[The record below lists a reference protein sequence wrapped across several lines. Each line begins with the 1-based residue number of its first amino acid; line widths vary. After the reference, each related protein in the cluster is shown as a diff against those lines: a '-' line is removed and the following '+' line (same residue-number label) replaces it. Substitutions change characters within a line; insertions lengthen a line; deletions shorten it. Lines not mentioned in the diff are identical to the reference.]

1 MVGDP
6 NPSSAESPSWLI
18 RSVTRD
24 EVEDS
29 NAEISGFFNNKI
41 KQRTETTP
49 KGKNKQAGRRLE
61 HSQHETHMTKTHER
75 QRISTG
81 LQTQGELYR
90 ETNEGNEGDTA
101 GATETMIK

>member
-6 NPSSAESPSWLI
+6 NPSSAESSSWLI
-18 RSVTRD
+18 RSVRRD

-29 NAEISGFFNNKI
+29 NAEENQGFNNKM
-41 KQRTETTP
+41 KQMNN
-49 KGKNKQAGRRLE
+49 KNHPEGEKQAGRRLE

-81 LQTQGELYR
+81 LQTQGDYIGRQTR
-90 ETNEGNEGDTA
+90 ETQLEPL
-101 GATETMIK
+101 KQ

>member
-29 NAEISGFFNNKI
+29 NAEGIVIFNNKT
-41 KQRTETTP
+41 KQRTTKTTP

-61 HSQHETHMTKTHER
+61 HSQT
-75 QRISTG
+75 
-81 LQTQGELYR
+81 
-90 ETNEGNEGDTA
+90 
-101 GATETMIK
+101 